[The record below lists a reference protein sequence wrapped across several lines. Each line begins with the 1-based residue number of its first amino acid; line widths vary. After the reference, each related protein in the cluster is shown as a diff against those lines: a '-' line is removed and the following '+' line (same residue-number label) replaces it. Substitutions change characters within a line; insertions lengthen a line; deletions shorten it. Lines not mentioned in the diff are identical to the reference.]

1 MPPYYPVFMDG
12 WSPEY
17 LVNEEMDPSL
27 DVKLGRDP
35 HDEHYNN
42 DFLEYE
48 PPTPEL
54 NRLMLEKRNSQS
66 PRHDMRE
73 PKMELPGP
81 ARDGR
86 EYRDVGAR
94 SDISVDS
101 IERSGYDQ
109 ENWLAELQ
117 ARDAHIVQVTY
128 PRTANN
134 DKELTVQR
142 GEFLEVMYCYK

>member
-17 LVNEEMDPSL
+17 LVTDEMDPAL
-27 DVKLGRDP
+27 RDP
-35 HDEHYNN
+35 HDDTHYNN
-42 DFLEYE
+42 DFFEYE
-48 PPTPEL
+48 PPTPEMS
-54 NRLMLEKRNSQS
+54 RLMIEKRNNQS

-73 PKMELPGP
+73 PKMDLPGP
-81 ARDGR
+81 TREGR
-86 EYRDVGAR
+86 EHRDVGAR

-109 ENWLAELQ
+109 ESWLAELQ
-117 ARDAHIVQVTY
+117 ARDAHVVQVTY

-134 DKELTVQR
+134 DKELTVSR
-142 GEFLEVMYCYK
+142 GEFLEVR